1 MKLFFVGDF
10 DSDNGPANVN
20 KALKKYMPNNT
31 LYSMET
37 KLYKRIIE
45 LYSKI
50 RKSDAVLFSGLSKIN
65 IIGFKIAKL
74 LGKKSAYLM
83 HGSALLEGKINQNS
97 NSKLINVEKQTLKVA
112 PITICVSENFMES
125 IKVSY
130 PQWIDKLTF
139 VNNGIDWGMIEA
151 SDYKNIK
158 REPKTLL
165 CVGGGVPLKKI
176 KVVCEAIDH
185 LNTHENSNLKLIVIG
200 AVGKDTNKIK
210 SYPFVQYIEKV
221 AKKDMESYYKKS
233 NLYIQNS
240 EFETFGLAT
249 MEALICGCNLLISKN
264 VGAKAIING
273 LEANDL
279 INDVDNIKE
288 ISNKIMHNLFNSN
301 NNRLI
306 NSIKKDQ
313 TSVESSYKKIMHILA
328 EAE

>member
-1 MKLFFVGDF
+1 MNLFFVGDF
-10 DSDNGPANVN
+10 DSDNGPASVN
-20 KALKKYMPNNT
+20 KTLKKYMPNNT

-45 LYSKI
+45 LYLKI

-83 HGSALLEGKINQNS
+83 HGSTLLEGKINQNL
-97 NSKLINVEKQTLKVA
+97 NSKLVNIEGKTLKLA
-112 PITICVSENFMES
+112 PITICVSEVFMES
-125 IKVSY
+125 IKTSY

-139 VNNGIDWGMIEA
+139 VNNGIDWSMIE
-151 SDYKNIK
+151 SSEYENVK
-158 REPKTLL
+158 RESKTLL

-176 KVVCEAIDH
+176 KVVCEAIDY
-185 LNTHENSNLKLIVIG
+185 LNTREKYNLKLIVIG
-200 AVGKDTNKIK
+200 SVGKDTNKIK
-210 SYPFVQYIEKV
+210 SYPFVRYIEKV
-221 AKKDMESYYKKS
+221 AKKDMEFYYKKS
-233 NLYIQNS
+233 HLYIQNS

-249 MEALICGCNLLISKN
+249 IEALICGCNLLISKN

-279 INDVDNIKE
+279 INDVDDIKE
-288 ISNKIMHNLFNSN
+288 ISRKIVRNLFNSN
-301 NNRLI
+301 NDRLI

-313 TSVESSYKKIMHILA
+313 ASIESSYKKIMNILA
-328 EAE
+328 ETK